1 MISHPLLVTKI
12 DLEVRRVRNEAL
24 SYPTSSLFEPFVT
37 KMTMLKRMMKTCFQ
51 DDETRKTYL
60 GMLTALDDAV
70 GRIVNHLKRWRLLL
84 KVLFSQSFFKGIMLI
99 LILDIIVLL

>member
-37 KMTMLKRMMKTCFQ
+37 KITMLKRMMKTCFQ

-70 GRIVNHLKRWRLLL
+70 GRIVNHLKRSSKSCLVILL
-84 KVLFSQSFFKGIMLI
+84 SRSPC
-99 LILDIIVLL
+99 